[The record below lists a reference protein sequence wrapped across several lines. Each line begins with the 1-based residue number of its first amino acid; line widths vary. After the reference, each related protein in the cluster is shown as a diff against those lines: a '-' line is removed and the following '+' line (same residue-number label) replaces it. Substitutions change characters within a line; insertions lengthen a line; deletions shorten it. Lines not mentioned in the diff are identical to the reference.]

1 MKHTHHRGGSIVP
14 TVGLLAIMLVL
25 LGTVPM
31 SAAPLRSSETVTLEP
46 GAELLVDCPTYLD
59 GSVEGSRA
67 TLRCKEAEATP
78 EVIDNAV
85 IELQGVS
92 AGQTLAGTATIEALP
107 ADPNVERV
115 VFMLTG
121 PESVEHTEKHAPF
134 FFLGDADGTPLGWDT
149 TQVADGDY
157 TLTVTVHDDGAE
169 VATTAVSFAV
179 DNANVDVDMPTTEP
193 TTVPTEPTTPPA
205 DDDHDQGDHDYGD
218 HASGAVG
225 VCGEPMDTWHP
236 PMVDGCATGH
246 EHGDPPPEWI
256 MDAGYEVKFH
266 SHANTSPA
274 ENTAKHA
281 AMKGFATTLDNVD
294 IYFRVH
300 ASSNVLDRSARYHSY
315 EVWARDPSGNVSR
328 WQGWYDTGDP
338 VMDRIPRG
346 EDPGRRPVMLVVDQN
361 AWDRGIRCEQW
372 YAKTAGWS
380 WDFGWTICNTTTI
393 YYPGENEEQDQANW
407 RLAPDGSLG
416 TTRRLEAAWYDFRS
430 PARGAFVATQFGEIV
445 SGMDD
450 PRCSGTTTKH
460 GETYDNVC
468 LEQYIAPT
476 MQKVSYPDN
485 AVQKTFDS
493 TGVQVPN

>member
-1 MKHTHHRGGSIVP
+1 MKHTHHRGGNMNIVP
-14 TVGLLAIMLVL
+14 AVGLLAIMLVL

-31 SAAPLRSSETVTLEP
+31 SAAPLRSSETMTL
-46 GAELLVDCPTYLD
+46 
-59 GSVEGSRA
+59 
-67 TLRCKEAEATP
+67 
-78 EVIDNAV
+78 
-85 IELQGVS
+85 ELQGVS
-92 AGQTLAGTATIEALP
+92 AGQTLAGTVAIEALP
-107 ADPNVERV
+107 ADQNVERV

-121 PESVEHTEKHAPF
+121 TERVAHTEKHAPF
-134 FFLGDADGTPLGWDT
+134 FFLGDVDGTPRGWDT

-157 TLTVTVHDDGAE
+157 TLTVTVHDNGAE
-169 VATTAVSFAV
+169 VAVTAVSFAV
-179 DNANVDVDMPTTEP
+179 DNANADADTPTTEP
-193 TTVPTEPTTPPA
+193 TTEPTAAPTEPTTPPA
-205 DDDHDQGDHDYGD
+205 DDEPDHAHGD

-236 PMVDGCATGH
+236 PVVDGCATGH
-246 EHGDPPPEWI
+246 EHGDPPPDWI

-338 VMDRIPRG
+338 VTDRIPRG

-372 YAKTAGWS
+372 YAKTAKWS

-393 YYPGENEEQDQANW
+393 YYSGENEEQDQANW

-485 AVQKTFDS
+485 AVQKTFDA